1 MQIFVKTLTGK
12 TITLEVEP
20 SDTIENVKGKIQD
33 KEGIPPDQQRLI
45 FAGKQLEDGQSTLHL
60 VLRLRGGMQIFVKTL
75 TGKTITLE
83 VEPSDTIENV
93 KGKIQDKEGIPPDQ
107 QRLIFA
113 GKQLED
119 GRMLADYNI
128 QKESTLHLV
137 LRLRGG
143 MQIFV
148 KTLTGKTITL
158 EVEPSDTIENV
169 KGKIQD
175 KEGIPPDQ
183 QRLIFAGKQLEDG
196 RTLADY
202 NIQKESTLH
211 LVLRL
216 RGGMQIFVKTLT
228 GKTITLEVEP
238 SDTIENVK
246 GKIQDKEGIPPDQ
259 QRLIFAGKQLED
271 GRTLSDYNIQKE
283 STLHLVLRLRGGMQ
297 IFVKTLTG
305 KTITLEVE
313 PSDTIENVKGKIQ
326 DKEGIPPDQQRLIF
340 AGKQLEDGRTLSD
353 YNIQKEST
361 LHLVLRL
368 RGGMRNFGKTSQT
381 AISDMESSRT
391 IGCVNIQFQNQ
402 LLLNEHRAI
411 FSANSWTVVARCQIT
426 LTGKTITL
434 EVEPSDTIENV
445 KGKIQD
451 KEGIPPD
458 QQRLIFAGKQLEDG
472 RTLSDYNIQKES
484 TLHLVLRLRGGMQ
497 IFVKTLTG
505 KTITLEVEPSDTIEN
520 VKGKIQDKEG
530 IPPDQQRLIFAENVK
545 GKIQDKEG
553 IPPDQQ
559 RLIFAGKQ
567 LEDGRTL
574 SDYNIQKESTLHL
587 VLRLRGGMQI
597 FVKTLTGKTIT
608 LEVEPSDTIENVKGK
623 IQDKEGIPPDQQRL
637 IFAGKQLE
645 DGRTLSDY
653 NIQKE
658 STLHLVLRLRGGMQI
673 FVKTLTGKTITLEVE
688 PSDTVENVK
697 GKIQDK
703 EGIPPDQQRLIFAGK
718 QLEDSRTLSDYN
730 IQKES
735 TLHLVLRLRAIS
747 SVLENYDVDGI

>member
-20 SDTIENVKGKIQD
+20 SDTIENVK
-33 KEGIPPDQQRLI
+33 
-45 FAGKQLEDGQSTLHL
+45 A
-60 VLRLRGGMQIFVKTL
+60 
-75 TGKTITLE
+75 
-83 VEPSDTIENV
+83 
-93 KGKIQDKEGIPPDQ
+93 KIQDKEGIPPDQ

-119 GRMLADYNI
+119 GRTLSDYNI

-158 EVEPSDTIENV
+158 DVESSDSIENV
-169 KGKIQD
+169 KTKIQD

-216 RGGMQIFVKTLT
+216 RGGSGMQIFVKTLT
-228 GKTITLEVEP
+228 GKTITLDVES
-238 SDTIENVK
+238 SDTIEGVK
-246 GKIQDKEGIPPDQ
+246 QKIQDKEGIPPDQQRLIFAGKQLEDGRTLADYNIQKESTLHLVLRLRGGSMQIFVKTLTGKTITLDVESSDSIEAVKQKIQDKEGIPPDQ

-313 PSDTIENVKGKIQ
+313 SSDTIDNVK
-326 DKEGIPPDQQRLIF
+326 
-340 AGKQLEDGRTLSD
+340 A
-353 YNIQKEST
+353 
-361 LHLVLRL
+361 
-368 RGGMRNFGKTSQT
+368 
-381 AISDMESSRT
+381 
-391 IGCVNIQFQNQ
+391 
-402 LLLNEHRAI
+402 
-411 FSANSWTVVARCQIT
+411 
-426 LTGKTITL
+426 
-434 EVEPSDTIENV
+434 
-445 KGKIQD
+445 KIQD

-505 KTITLEVEPSDTIEN
+505 KTITLEVESSDTIDN
-520 VKGKIQDKEG
+520 
-530 IPPDQQRLIFAENVK
+530 
-545 GKIQDKEG
+545 
-553 IPPDQQ
+553 
-559 RLIFAGKQ
+559 
-567 LEDGRTL
+567 
-574 SDYNIQKESTLHL
+574 
-587 VLRLRGGMQI
+587 
-597 FVKTLTGKTIT
+597 
-608 LEVEPSDTIENVKGK
+608 
-623 IQDKEGIPPDQQRL
+623 
-637 IFAGKQLE
+637 
-645 DGRTLSDY
+645 
-653 NIQKE
+653 
-658 STLHLVLRLRGGMQI
+658 
-673 FVKTLTGKTITLEVE
+673 
-688 PSDTVENVK
+688 
-697 GKIQDK
+697 
-703 EGIPPDQQRLIFAGK
+703 
-718 QLEDSRTLSDYN
+718 
-730 IQKES
+730 
-735 TLHLVLRLRAIS
+735 
-747 SVLENYDVDGI
+747 